1 MTASMN
7 VRNQCTAGT
16 SSASRS
22 ASSCAAFGVN
32 CVMGTA
38 SAVSIFVALFVR
50 LCALVRINL
59 VRICKRL
66 FKCLI
71 QLSL

>member
-7 VRNQCTAGT
+7 VCNQCTAGT

-50 LCALVRINL
+50 LCALLRISL
-59 VRICKRL
+59 LGLIKRMSD
-66 FKCLI
+66 CLY
-71 QLSL
+71 S

>member
-16 SSASRS
+16 SCASRS
-22 ASSCAAFGVN
+22 VSSCAAFGVN

-50 LCALVRINL
+50 LCAMLRISL
-59 VRICKRL
+59 LGLIKRMSD
-66 FKCLI
+66 CLY
-71 QLSL
+71 S